1 MQETQDYWTGG
12 CPGQA
17 HSWRVP
23 ALLQAHSRQVV
34 QPQQRLAVLSL
45 ATGPGAANLS
55 QKRGIITGVSERLR
69 ARCGATLFLDH
80 DLRDGSVWA
89 LRIVAYWGNHE
100 SFKHCIP

>member
-69 ARCGATLFLDH
+69 ARCGATLFF
-80 DLRDGSVWA
+80 GSRLERRERMGTA
-89 LRIVAYWGNHE
+89 NSRLLGK
-100 SFKHCIP
+100 S